1 MLRAFTGL
9 SLVILILSS
18 AFLKSAIFFD
28 FKIHQQEIKET
39 LCVQRNELKNTC
51 NGKCHLSKQLEQA
64 ESDTED
70 EPATRTNVIE
80 LLLYFSSNELTVF
93 VPNEEITEMHA
104 THRELLGIGLIH
116 SIFHPPQI
124 V

>member
-1 MLRAFTGL
+1 MLRAFTGF

-18 AFLKSAIFFD
+18 AFLKSAIFLD
-28 FKIHQQEIKET
+28 FKIYQNEIIET
-39 LCVQRNELKNTC
+39 LCVQRNELNNTC

-80 LLLYFSSNELTVF
+80 LLLYFSSDEMTVF
-93 VPNEEITEMHA
+93 VPHEEITEKHA
-104 THRELLGIGLIH
+104 THRDLLGIGLIH